1 VGLVISM
8 VMITIGAVMRFAVTA
23 TADGFNVGT
32 VGMILMIVGI
42 AGAIMSIV
50 FWASWGGFNT
60 LARRRTLVT
69 TAAPSAVSSQTI
81 VRETTETI

>member
-8 VMITIGAVMRFAVTA
+8 LMITIGAIMRFAITA
-23 TADGFNVGT
+23 TADGFNIGT
-32 VGMILMIVGI
+32 VGMILMVVGV
-42 AGAIMSIV
+42 AGAVMSIV

-60 LARRRTLVT
+60 LPRRRTLVT
-69 TAAPSAVSSQTI
+69 TAAPSAVSSQTV